1 MYFDKW
7 ILDLKVTFK
16 RPKALRLE
24 YMIYE
29 PINSRSA
36 EFQINAVFKL
46 IYTNELW
53 SFNRHIYI
61 LIYTRIFGRNSNK
74 ITEHLSSY
82 DSTLKELL
90 NITPRCVHLDSDS
103 TLLSWPEFL
112 RMHGCSKPAT
122 FKFALTKQYRYR

>member
-46 IYTNELW
+46 IYTNELAQ
-53 SFNRHIYI
+53 N
-61 LIYTRIFGRNSNK
+61 
-74 ITEHLSSY
+74 
-82 DSTLKELL
+82 
-90 NITPRCVHLDSDS
+90 
-103 TLLSWPEFL
+103 
-112 RMHGCSKPAT
+112 
-122 FKFALTKQYRYR
+122 